1 MTTIPSSLFASRS
14 GTQVSDLYASATK
27 SLMVQNPALKTI
39 DAQLRRDEARL
50 SSLGRIALALD
61 GFGAAAGKLSAGALD
76 MAASVGGK
84 GGDGLGVRLSA
95 GAAPA
100 VHTVEVTQLA
110 QAQRLTSRALA
121 DKDAP
126 LGAGGV
132 SLVRIESGQGSG
144 AATTTVR
151 IAPGGNSLEGIAAAM
166 REAGLDA
173 EVVQDGKGYA
183 LSLSG
188 KPGAANAMRISVVG
202 DPALQG
208 LLSWQPGAGNSTGSG
223 SGSGS
228 GMRQQVAA
236 QDAQLTVDGK
246 LIASPGNTVA
256 GAIPGL
262 ALTLVAAGRH
272 EVTVTRAPSA
282 IAQNVKGVVEAFNV
296 MQAGL
301 ETLEG
306 GDADAQAAVRQV
318 EGQIAAAF
326 GDGKRQALAD
336 MGLTFR
342 AGKLALDEAKLKT
355 AIAADPDRV
364 AQLFSNGKDGVADR
378 LATAVARQ
386 FASGSALHAQ
396 ADAIEQDM
404 DRLADKRSQLSE
416 AAGRQAM
423 VLMQQYQMAGSGGS
437 SLFGM
442 LQGPPLSAFDFMA

>member
-27 SLMVQNPALKTI
+27 SLMAQNPALKTI

-110 QAQRLTSRALA
+110 QAQQLTSRALA

-188 KPGAANAMRISVVG
+188 KPGAANAMRISVAG

-208 LLSWQPGAGNSTGSG
+208 LLSWQPGAGNSTGG
-223 SGSGS
+223 

-246 LIASPGNTVA
+246 RIASPGNTVA

-262 ALTLVAAGRH
+262 TLTLVAAGRH

-326 GDGKRQALAD
+326 GDGERQALAD

-342 AGKLALDEAKLKT
+342 AGRLALDEAKLKT
-355 AIAADPDRV
+355 AIAANPDRV
-364 AQLFSNGKDGVADR
+364 AKLFSNGKDGVADR

-386 FASGSALHAQ
+386 FSSGGALHAQ

-404 DRLADKRSQLSE
+404 DRLVDKRSQLSE

>member
-27 SLMVQNPALKTI
+27 SLMAQNPALKTI

-76 MAASVGGK
+76 MAASVSGK
-84 GGDGLGVRLSA
+84 GSDGLGVRLAA

-126 LGAGGV
+126 LGGGAV

-144 AATTTVR
+144 ATTTTVR

-173 EVVQDGKGYA
+173 EVIEDGKGYA

-188 KPGAANAMRISVVG
+188 KPGAANAMRISVAG

-223 SGSGS
+223 SG
-228 GMRQQVAA
+228 MRQQLSA

-246 LIASPGNTVA
+246 RIASPGNTVA

-262 ALTLVAAGRH
+262 TLTLVTAGKH

-282 IAQNVKGVVEAFNV
+282 IAHNVKSVVEAFNL

-326 GDGKRQALAD
+326 GEGERQALAD

-342 AGKLALDEAKLKT
+342 AGRLALDEAKLKT

-364 AQLFSNGKDGVADR
+364 AKLFSNGKDGVADR

-386 FASGSALHAQ
+386 FSSGGALHVQ

-404 DRLADKRSQLSE
+404 DRLVDKRSQLSE

>member
-27 SLMVQNPALKTI
+27 SLMAQNPALKTI

-76 MAASVGGK
+76 MAASVSGK
-84 GGDGLGVRLSA
+84 GSDGLGVRLAA

-126 LGAGGV
+126 LGGGAV

-144 AATTTVR
+144 ATTTTVR

-173 EVVQDGKGYA
+173 EVIEDGKGYA

-188 KPGAANAMRISVVG
+188 KPGAANAMRISVAG

-223 SGSGS
+223 SG
-228 GMRQQVAA
+228 MRQQLSA

-246 LIASPGNTVA
+246 RIASPGNTVA

-262 ALTLVAAGRH
+262 TLTLVTAGKH

-282 IAQNVKGVVEAFNV
+282 IAHNVKSVVEAFNV

-326 GDGKRQALAD
+326 GDGERQALAD

-342 AGKLALDEAKLKT
+342 AGRLALDEAKLKT

-364 AQLFSNGKDGVADR
+364 AKLFSNGKDGVADR

-386 FASGSALHAQ
+386 FSSGGALHAQ

-404 DRLADKRSQLSE
+404 DRLVDKRSQLTE

>member
-27 SLMVQNPALKTI
+27 SLMAQNPALKTI

-84 GGDGLGVRLSA
+84 GGNGLGVRLSA

-126 LGAGGV
+126 LGAGGA

-188 KPGAANAMRISVVG
+188 KPGAANAMRISVAG

-223 SGSGS
+223 
-228 GMRQQVAA
+228 MRQQLAA

-246 LIASPGNTVA
+246 RIASPGNTVA

-326 GDGKRQALAD
+326 GDGERQALAD

-342 AGKLALDEAKLKT
+342 AGKLELDEAKLKS
-355 AIAADPDRV
+355 AIAADPERV
-364 AQLFSNGKDGVADR
+364 AQLFSNGKDGLADR

-404 DRLADKRSQLSE
+404 DRLADKRSQLTE